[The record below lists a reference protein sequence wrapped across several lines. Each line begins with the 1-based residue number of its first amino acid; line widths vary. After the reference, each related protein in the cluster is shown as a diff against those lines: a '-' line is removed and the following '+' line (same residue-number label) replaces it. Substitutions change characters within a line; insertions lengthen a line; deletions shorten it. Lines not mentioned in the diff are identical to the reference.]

1 MSRNDLQSI
10 VEVCDDVRDV
20 LDADRDLH
28 CPSEARQV
36 SAAVNGHEGYRRR
49 GYTYTNEIRG
59 DARSELFLLR
69 KLLMGRCRWMDD
81 ERLCVAW

>member
-1 MSRNDLQSI
+1 MSRNDLQCI

-28 CPSEARQV
+28 CPSEARRV
-36 SAAVNGHEGYRRR
+36 SAAVKGHEGDRRR
-49 GYTYTNEIRG
+49 GYTYTNEVWG
-59 DARSELFLLR
+59 DARGKLFLRR

-81 ERLCVAW
+81 QRLCVA